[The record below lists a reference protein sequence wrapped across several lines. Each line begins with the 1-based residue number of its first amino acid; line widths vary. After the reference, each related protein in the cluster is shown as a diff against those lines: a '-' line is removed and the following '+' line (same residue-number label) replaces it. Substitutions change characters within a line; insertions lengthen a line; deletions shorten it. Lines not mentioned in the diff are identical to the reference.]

1 MPRRET
7 APLGAPCWIDL
18 FSSDTDKARSFYAE
32 LFGWTGEEAT
42 EEFGGYFNFGKDGVR
57 VAGCMHNDG
66 SSGSPDGWNTYL
78 ATDDA
83 VKTNA
88 AAAEHGATV
97 YVEPMQVGP
106 YGSMGL
112 LGDPTGAAIG
122 IWQPDSHRGFGVL
135 AEPGTP
141 AWFELHTTGY
151 ETAIAFYRDVFGW
164 DTHTMSDTPDFKYT
178 TLGEGDDALAGIM
191 DGAEDAGSQW
201 TVYFAVAD
209 TDASA
214 ATVIASGGTVTADA
228 TNTPFGRL
236 AKVTDPT
243 GATFSIVGPN
253 T

>member
-42 EEFGGYFNFGKDGVR
+42 EEFGGYFNFGKDGVL

-97 YVEPMQVGP
+97 YVEPMQVGVAQVV
-106 YGSMGL
+106 GIIETVRNRL
-112 LGDPTGAAIG
+112 LD
-122 IWQPDSHRGFGVL
+122 FVL
-135 AEPGTP
+135 KS
-141 AWFELHTTGY
+141 
-151 ETAIAFYRDVFGW
+151 R
-164 DTHTMSDTPDFKYT
+164 S
-178 TLGEGDDALAGIM
+178 
-191 DGAEDAGSQW
+191 
-201 TVYFAVAD
+201 
-209 TDASA
+209 
-214 ATVIASGGTVTADA
+214 
-228 TNTPFGRL
+228 
-236 AKVTDPT
+236 
-243 GATFSIVGPN
+243 
-253 T
+253 

>member
-18 FSSDTDKARSFYAE
+18 FSSDTAKARSFYAE

-42 EEFGGYFNFGKDGVR
+42 EEFGGYSNFGKDGVR

-88 AAAEHGATV
+88 AAVAHGATA

-112 LGDPTGAAIG
+112 LGTRPVRPSASGNRIRTGASASSRNRAR
-122 IWQPDSHRGFGVL
+122 P
-135 AEPGTP
+135 PGSNSTP
-141 AWFELHTTGY
+141 PATRPRSPS
-151 ETAIAFYRDVFGW
+151 TA
-164 DTHTMSDTPDFKYT
+164 TSS
-178 TLGEGDDALAGIM
+178 AG
-191 DGAEDAGSQW
+191 
-201 TVYFAVAD
+201 TR
-209 TDASA
+209 T
-214 ATVIASGGTVTADA
+214 
-228 TNTPFGRL
+228 R
-236 AKVTDPT
+236 
-243 GATFSIVGPN
+243 
-253 T
+253 

>member
-32 LFGWTGEEAT
+32 LFGWTGRRQPRSSAAT
-42 EEFGGYFNFGKDGVR
+42 STSGRTG
-57 VAGCMHNDG
+57 AGRRCMHNDG

-112 LGDPTGAAIG
+112 LGR
-122 IWQPDSHRGFGVL
+122 PDRRGHR
-135 AEPGTP
+135 
-141 AWFELHTTGY
+141 
-151 ETAIAFYRDVFGW
+151 
-164 DTHTMSDTPDFKYT
+164 
-178 TLGEGDDALAGIM
+178 
-191 DGAEDAGSQW
+191 
-201 TVYFAVAD
+201 
-209 TDASA
+209 
-214 ATVIASGGTVTADA
+214 
-228 TNTPFGRL
+228 RL
-236 AKVTDPT
+236 AT
-243 GATFSIVGPN
+243 GLAPGVRRPR
-253 T
+253 